1 MNGLARQQCLAHYS
15 CTLEYVNCRDYDLV
29 IVAIAE
35 GMEVKKGV

>member
-1 MNGLARQQCLAHYS
+1 MNELARQQCLAHYS
-15 CTLEYVNCRDYDLV
+15 CTLEYADCQDYDLT